1 MALYSLVIE
10 HGGKSYAT
18 QLIANSASDA
28 IKQYF
33 VKFYPYSGKEFFG
46 NTAPILTLKDI
57 LYVTP
62 MDGLVNMWLACA
74 GREGEYVSVICS
86 RTVSRK
92 AT

>member
-10 HGGKSYAT
+10 RGGKSYGT

-33 VKFYPYSGKEFFG
+33 VKFYPHSGKKFFG
-46 NTAPILTLKDI
+46 NDAPNLMVKDI

-62 MDGLVNMWLACA
+62 MEGLVNMWLACA

-86 RTVSRK
+86 RTVSRQ